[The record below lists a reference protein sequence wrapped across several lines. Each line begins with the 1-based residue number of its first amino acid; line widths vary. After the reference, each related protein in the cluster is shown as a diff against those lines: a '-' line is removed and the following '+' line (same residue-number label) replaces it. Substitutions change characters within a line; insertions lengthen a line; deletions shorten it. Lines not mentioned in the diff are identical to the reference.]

1 MRKKRFNMPYIH
13 SLPSKTYKT
22 LNGEFSV
29 TQERQITGNTIKTRF
44 NINTTG
50 QNLEKTTDWVEFPQ
64 PDPVELIKKAM
75 PTITDSLPLIQT
87 LDIDKDRIYVCSAF
101 LLKGGKEIKLY
112 LPIAD
117 TVERLKSL
125 ISRHDK
131 TQLSDG
137 ERVYNINYKDIEA
150 LIID

>member
-1 MRKKRFNMPYIH
+1 M
-13 SLPSKTYKT
+13 
-22 LNGEFSV
+22 
-29 TQERQITGNTIKTRF
+29 
-44 NINTTG
+44 
-50 QNLEKTTDWVEFPQ
+50 
-64 PDPVELIKKAM
+64 
-75 PTITDSLPLIQT
+75 
-87 LDIDKDRIYVCSAF
+87 
-101 LLKGGKEIKLY
+101 KGGKEIKLY